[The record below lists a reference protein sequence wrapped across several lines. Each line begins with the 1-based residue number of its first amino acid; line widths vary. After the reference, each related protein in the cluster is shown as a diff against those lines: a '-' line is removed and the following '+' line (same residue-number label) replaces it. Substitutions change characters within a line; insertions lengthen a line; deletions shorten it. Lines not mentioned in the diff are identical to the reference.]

1 MFMQKLA
8 QSESIEL
15 IADMKAVSLLTD
27 HGSMLI
33 VQPDKALPLHNPRH
47 IVL

>member
-1 MFMQKLA
+1 MQKLA
-8 QSESIEL
+8 QSESNEL
-15 IADMKAVSLLTD
+15 IADMEAVSLLTD

-33 VQPDKALPLHNPRH
+33 VQLGKALPLHKPRH

>member
-15 IADMKAVSLLTD
+15 IADMEAVSLLTN
-27 HGSMLI
+27 HGSTLI
-33 VQPDKALPLHNPRH
+33 VQPDKALTLQTPRH
-47 IVL
+47 ILL